1 MFFMSLGWICP
12 RDSYIPI
19 LYMEIKKITAFALFI
34 VLFSLYFGVLTSC
47 DLNPQYK
54 QIGDTNFYL
63 LPDWQGHGSY
73 LHHSGGLKNGFY
85 NITHDGVVSDVY
97 WNAQFLIIKCSP
109 SENDTI
115 KDWYIMKNIKEYS
128 WKKFD
133 IMQLLNVKDYE
144 TALDSMGLSEKQME
158 HTDGTIPWR
167 IHL

>member
-1 MFFMSLGWICP
+1 
-12 RDSYIPI
+12 
-19 LYMEIKKITAFALFI
+19 MEIKKIIAFVLFI
-34 VLFSLYFGVLTSC
+34 VLFPLYFWVLTSC

-73 LHHSGGLKNGFY
+73 LHHSGGEKNGFY

-97 WNAQFLIIKCSP
+97 WNSQFLIIKCSL
-109 SENDTI
+109 SENHTI
-115 KDWYIMKNIKEYS
+115 RYWYIMKNIKEYS
-128 WKKFD
+128 WKEFEIKKY
-133 IMQLLNVKDYE
+133 MNSVDYKK
-144 TALDSMGLSEKQME
+144 TIDSMGLSERVME